1 MEDQLSEKPSSFS
14 VQLNLKA
21 RREHRKPCMISG
33 HISVSS
39 LRIQS
44 QAFPCFLTKTKIR
57 EKLLTGFAEIGDFS
71 GFRYGESSGR
81 MDVHESGNIGEA
93 YDTIR

>member
-1 MEDQLSEKPSSFS
+1 MEDQLSKKPSSYFI
-14 VQLNLKA
+14 QLNLKA
-21 RREHRKPCMISG
+21 RREHRKQCMISG
-33 HISVSS
+33 HIPVSS
-39 LRIQS
+39 SGIQS
-44 QAFPCFLTKTKIR
+44 STGHDFVTATKTMTTLPTVFTR
-57 EKLLTGFAEIGDFS
+57 IGDFS